1 MSRASGVDRIYP
13 QFALNPAK
21 FPSDGVAHRN
31 ILVVLCDF
39 DGDAFGP
46 AVYHNSQ
53 STPEYYNKLLF
64 SDDPNDGIISM
75 PEYYRID
82 SHGRLLVSGLVTSD
96 WLKMSHSY
104 TYYVG
109 SFSGLDFG
117 GYPRSAQ
124 KLAEDAMVAAY
135 DSFAQNLNF
144 FDNDGPDG
152 MSLTTGE
159 SIGGAPSAEGAHPRS
174 W

>member
-31 ILVVLCDF
+31 ILVVLCDL

-135 DSFAQNLNF
+135 DSFAQFL
-144 FDNDGPDG
+144 
-152 MSLTTGE
+152 
-159 SIGGAPSAEGAHPRS
+159 RQ
-174 W
+174 